1 MRELL
6 LDRCDAAGVLAANY
20 ICKSLRMM
28 ESFLLHNLAVL
39 DDIDSDLIVDET
51 NYIEIDLIQ
60 TAFDLNDIFL
70 PHQLA
75 GSILD
80 DSYLIIDIAEMEIS
94 VKIHGLSGRDM
105 IENNTVFN
113 SADI

>member
-28 ESFLLHNLAVL
+28 ESFLLNDFAVL
-39 DDIDSDLIVDET
+39 DDVDCDLIIDET
-51 NYIEIDLIQ
+51 DHIEIDLIQ

-80 DSYLIIDIAEMEIS
+80 DSYLIVDIAEMEIS
-94 VKIHGLSGRDM
+94 VQIHGLSGRDM
-105 IENNTVFN
+105 IENSTYRTEP
-113 SADI
+113 A